1 MAAEERVKDY
11 RDLLIAAV
19 VILALALVGAGVYY
33 FMNLKS
39 TGGPK
44 QPPKISL
51 IPTTP
56 PPPPPPPKE
65 EKRPEPPKEQKEVKM
80 EQVEQKN
87 EPPPD
92 QSLKMEGAAGEGPS
106 MFGGGKVTNE
116 DMGKIGAPGTIGGT
130 GAVAA
135 RGPLV
140 DPFNVYATS
149 LKGELQRVLARRSE
163 LKKRRY
169 GIEINVWVSEDG
181 RMARFEMLGTTQ
193 DDEMDNAIRSALA
206 ALPAFSEAPPPRMP
220 QPVRLRIVA
229 GGRA

>member
-1 MAAEERVKDY
+1 MAEEERPAKY
-11 RDLLIAAV
+11 RNLLVAGV
-19 VILALALVGAGVYY
+19 VVLVLALVGASVYY

-39 TGGPK
+39 TGGHK
-44 QPPKISL
+44 KPPKISL

-65 EKRPEPPKEQKEVKM
+65 EKRPEPPKEQKEVKV

-116 DMGKIGAPGTIGGT
+116 DMGKIGAPGVIGGT

-140 DPFNVYATS
+140 DPFNAYATS

-169 GIEINVWVSEDG
+169 GIEINVWVGEDG

-193 DDEMDNAIRSALA
+193 DEEIDNAIRSALA
-206 ALPAFSEAPPPRMP
+206 AVPAFSEVPPPRMP